1 LVIMLLQLF
10 VNGIIA
16 GSVYAL
22 VALGFSLIY
31 GATRFFHFAH
41 GVVYTCGAYL
51 AFLFVSWFSFP
62 LCCSVLLSVILTS
75 FLGILIEVGIY
86 KPLRKREATSLVLL
100 IASLGVFIVIQNII
114 SLVFGD
120 DTKTLRSGVVKE
132 GIDIFGTR
140 ITPIQIAIILVSL
153 LLFIITSLI
162 LAKTKTGKIIRAV
175 ANDPELAI
183 IHGIDTNKV
192 ILYTFG
198 IGSALAAIAAI
209 LISFDVDMV
218 PSMGF
223 FALMMG
229 VVAVIIGGVG
239 SIPGAAF
246 GGLLLGLAQNLGV
259 WKIHSKWQDAIAFGI
274 LLLFLLFK
282 PYGFFGKKVKK
293 VQI

>member
-1 LVIMLLQLF
+1 MFIQLLFNSL
-10 VNGIIA
+10 IA
-16 GSVYAL
+16 GFGFAL
-22 VALGFSLIY
+22 VGLGFALIY
-31 GATRFFHFAH
+31 NTTRFFHFAH
-41 GVVYTCGAYL
+41 GAVYTCGAYL
-51 AFLFVSWFSFP
+51 TFLFVAWFKFP
-62 LCCSVLLSVILTS
+62 LFFSLLLSIILTS

-100 IASLGVFIVIQNII
+100 IASLGIFIVIQNII

-120 DTKTLRSGVVKE
+120 DTKTLRSGIVKE
-132 GIDIFGTR
+132 GINIFGAR

-153 LLFIITSLI
+153 ALFVITSII
-162 LAKTKTGKIIRAV
+162 LAKTKTGKTIRAV

-183 IHGIDTNKV
+183 IHGIDTNRV

-198 IGSALAAIAAI
+198 IGSALAAVAAI

-259 WKIHSKWQDAIAFGI
+259 WKIHSKWQDSIAFAI

-282 PYGFFGKKVKK
+282 PYGFFGRKVKK
-293 VQI
+293 VQV